1 MNCEKVI
8 SRKNLTK
15 EEWLVYR
22 RSGIGGSD
30 AGAIAGLNPYSTAY
44 SVYLDKLGEAEP
56 ITETEAMRQGVELE
70 EYVAKRFCEQTGK
83 RVKRCEYILRS
94 KAHPFMLADVDRL
107 VVGENAVLECKTT
120 LNRDGYTFDGTDY
133 PAYWRCQCLHYMAV
147 TGAEKAYIAVLIFGR
162 DFRIIEVTRSESIAD
177 LLALIEI
184 EERFWNEHV
193 QRHQPPAVDGSARCT
208 ELLQRQYPEA
218 DEEYPSVDLMPYG
231 AQLER
236 LAAVRREIE
245 SLTEEKAEIEN
256 LFKSILGEAPCGEY
270 DGYKVTWKNR
280 ASSRVDTKALK
291 AEEPEVYA
299 KYLRTTTMR
308 TFLFSEK
315 N

>member
-1 MNCEKVI
+1 MTYEKAV
-8 SRKNLTK
+8 SRRGLTK
-15 EEWLVYR
+15 EEWLAYR
-22 RSGIGGSD
+22 RSGVGGSD
-30 AGAIAGLNPYSTAY
+30 AGAIAGLNPYSTEY
-44 SVYLDKLGEAEP
+44 SVYLDKLGEVEP
-56 ITETEAMRQGVELE
+56 ITETEAMRQGTELE
-70 EYVAKRFCEQTGK
+70 EYVAKRFCERTGK

-94 KAHPFMLADVDRL
+94 KAYPFMLADVDRFI
-107 VVGENAVLECKTT
+107 VGENAILECKTT
-120 LNRDGYTFDGTDY
+120 LNRDGYTFDGSDY

-162 DFRIIEVTRSESIAD
+162 DFRIIEVTRGESSAD
-177 LLALIEI
+177 LRALTEI
-184 EERFWNEHV
+184 EERFWSEHV
-193 QRHQPPAVDGSARCT
+193 LSHQPPAVDGSARCT

-218 DEEYPSVDLMPYG
+218 DEEHPSVDLMAYG

-245 SLTEEKAEIEN
+245 ALTEERAGIEN
-256 LFKSILGEAPCGEY
+256 LFKSVLGEAPCGEY
-270 DGYKVTWKNR
+270 GGYRVTWKNR

-299 KYLRTTTMR
+299 KYLRTTTAR